1 MSGLGSFEDPPQVVI
16 SVDDG
21 LSDGD
26 EKTWPETGK
35 ATKWDWQAFPDA
47 KWRKTLAELWVTEL
61 GSFQSGKE
69 YILEK
74 LPRGFCLFDRARGTD
89 PKFRDKFLYG
99 HPSGFT
105 YQTPK
110 LFLPHLH
117 WLMTGRVK
125 PCECSPCLRVIK
137 GRLPQKRRTKAEM
150 QSSRGEGSS
159 RKGKGRSDDDDDD
172 DSRRKGKG
180 KAKADDDDEII
191 GQLPHPTNSKGEKIP
206 IEWNDDWPM
215 TEHGPDYWKIHM
227 MKMKAEG
234 KIDIQ
239 IEHHFNFDWHFSH
252 ELLETYFTR
261 LTLEPSFIPRKGEL
275 VLWVFEMKGELAY
288 HPESQTYQ
296 MRSEDGT
303 WLGMPD
309 WRAGVVSQTPEEKC
323 SYMDI
328 YRTTTKKNPCVTSHG
343 FRIETLPDPIGDDKS
358 YSCQY
363 RYVPLKCIRP
373 FNAYER
379 FIHGSARESW
389 HPSIEH
395 ALTVMSS
402 FATVANTRFVGTWPD
417 ARIHCRGIWV
427 GAELLAV
434 KDTIRLKPFGL
445 EVEDTVRNNLVYKP
459 DPDPVDVMTI
469 DKIAL
474 NLQGCKEDPKDPQ
487 LADGISALV
496 AGKVYTR
503 DPNRLSRHNPFGNNE
518 PLRELTPEECDA
530 AFNQLHMRDYGPW
543 YVMLGGRNGAVSH
556 TMILGRCYE
565 PIANDCF
572 FDTRRLDYD
581 IHSVLNARKYSEQVD
596 LRMPEGIRWF
606 WGDNRTEILGL
617 AEMNGLEIWSGR
629 PYTKKDWD
637 TAGLPSSGKTS
648 TKNSAFKALCKTSN
662 LVRTGLGATSSSD
675 EENSEKDLSEREL
688 RKSIPFREESS
699 ESESEEEEFDEAA
712 ANASLLEELPKIR
725 SP

>member
-61 GSFQSGKE
+61 GSFQSGH
-69 YILEK
+69 
-74 LPRGFCLFDRARGTD
+74 AT
-89 PKFRDKFLYG
+89 
-99 HPSGFT
+99 S
-105 YQTPK
+105 
-110 LFLPHLH
+110 
-117 WLMTGRVK
+117 
-125 PCECSPCLRVIK
+125 
-137 GRLPQKRRTKAEM
+137 RTKAEM

-606 WGDNRTEILGL
+606 WAQPPEKWQAFLK
-617 AEMNGLEIWSGR
+617 IWSGR